1 MALTTTS
8 IRISRSTLAMV
19 ARQAVAAGVCI
30 SLLGGCATFNKVA
43 FLHKKSEPE
52 TAEDA
57 TNLLAGFPTA
67 PTSGMATGYIDPM
80 VTTAHARKPTQ
91 TGLFTSP
98 ARPAANGKPA
108 QNALTQ
114 TYSSPGPLMGQP
126 LGQSMSQSRAQAM
139 SPSMAGVVTEPTG
152 VRAGNTSIFAA
163 AGPGPAMP
171 PMPAHSASTTAL
183 DSPYP
188 AQPAAPAAAVS
199 APGVN
204 AMARSVFSTGTPV
217 ACGNDAN
224 GNMIRC

>member
-1 MALTTTS
+1 MTTTS
-8 IRISRSTLAMV
+8 IRMSRSTLAMV
-19 ARQAVAAGVCI
+19 ARQAVVAGVCI

-67 PTSGMATGYIDPM
+67 PTSGTATGYIDPM

-114 TYSSPGPLMGQP
+114 TYSSSTPSM
-126 LGQSMSQSRAQAM
+126 GQSMAQATP
-139 SPSMAGVVTEPTG
+139 PSMAGVVTEPTD

-171 PMPAHSASTTAL
+171 PMPAHSTSTTAL